1 VTDEWNPDAWGVA
14 QSPVVPS
21 VQPPPD
27 TTTSTAL
34 AQAAQA
40 APSAASQQPN
50 GISNLHEE
58 TTLSELSAPSA
69 PVTPG
74 FELRRVQTPS
84 GIQRASQFGEG
95 SRIGGYLLRQCIG
108 QGGMARVYR
117 AEHEGLQRQVAV
129 KVLLEAPGADGHE
142 RFLREARI
150 AAAIKHRNV
159 VNIFDVG
166 VDRGMPY
173 LVMELLEGADL
184 DTFMGGKNRLDEA
197 TTMDIIVPIT
207 SALSTVHDAGIVHR
221 DLKPGN
227 IFLARG
233 SNDELEPRLLD
244 FGISKSAAEQLRL
257 TTTHGP
263 VMGTPFY
270 MSPEAASGV
279 EMTPLSDQ
287 YALGVV
293 LYECVT
299 GTNPF
304 ASSNNFAEIVHRI
317 TNADYESALVKN
329 PQLSR
334 RMAAIIERAM
344 QLDPARRFPDLRAM
358 GRELLLLAGQRTRVT
373 WQLSFNDLG
382 RTSAIEPVR
391 AALPPPPPRK
401 RRRWL
406 TAAPALALLLFAGAW
421 VTGSLQRL
429 PVPGGARLGERASLA
444 DLLPHRSADA
454 AQRPPGS
461 PALTL
466 ALKPDPVSG
475 EAAAAHHGS
484 PAGAATPGMD
494 LPIAS
499 AQPVSDSTPSDAEAS
514 STAMT
519 STASSSARVTSGG
532 TANTPVSSASVSS
545 AATRAVSQALR
556 GAQSR
561 RGNNASTSRRTAK
574 PSKPAE
580 SASSVPASGY
590 ELGTNNAPILD

>member
-1 VTDEWNPDAWGVA
+1 MNDEWNPDAWGVA
-14 QSPVVPS
+14 PSPVVPS
-21 VQPPPD
+21 VQPSAAVAQ
-27 TTTSTAL
+27 STAS
-34 AQAAQA
+34 APDDEPNAPDAGAAA
-40 APSAASQQPN
+40 KAPDAPLAASAPPA
-50 GISNLHEE
+50 SN
-58 TTLSELSAPSA
+58 APGA
-69 PVTPG
+69 PITPG
-74 FELRRVQTPS
+74 FELRRVTTPS
-84 GIQRASQFGEG
+84 GIQRMSQFGEG
-95 SRIGGYLLRQCIG
+95 SRIGGYLLRECIG

-129 KVLLEAPGADGHE
+129 KVLLEAPSPDGHE

-244 FGISKSAAEQLRL
+244 FGISKSVADQLRL

-270 MSPEAASGV
+270 MSPEAASGT

-299 GTNPF
+299 GVNPF
-304 ASSNNFAEIVHRI
+304 ASSSNFAEIVHRI
-317 TNADYESALVKN
+317 TTADYEPASLKN
-329 PQLSR
+329 PQLSK

-344 QLDPARRFPDLRAM
+344 QLDPARRFPDLRAL

-373 WQLSFNDLG
+373 WQLSFNDVG
-382 RTSAIEPVR
+382 RAALVEVR
-391 AALPPPPPRK
+391 AAAALPAAPPRR

-406 TAAPALALLLFAGAW
+406 ALAPVLALLAIGVVSAS
-421 VTGSLQRL
+421 GSLQQLDTPSLRWL
-429 PVPGGARLGERASLA
+429 RERASLA

-454 AQRPPGS
+454 AQHSLDGPP
-461 PALTL
+461 LTL
-466 ALKPDPVSG
+466 ALKPEPSAED
-475 EAAAAHHGS
+475 AAGVNSAIAAS
-484 PAGAATPGMD
+484 RGMA
-494 LPIAS
+494 LPIAAAEPAPEGS
-499 AQPVSDSTPSDAEAS
+499 LSGLEAS
-514 STAMT
+514 A
-519 STASSSARVTSGG
+519 ASA
-532 TANTPVSSASVSS
+532 SSASTSAESAVSGRT
-545 AATRAVSQALR
+545 TRAVSQALR
-556 GAQSR
+556 GSPAR
-561 RGNNASTSRRTAK
+561 RVTPPRRAAK
-574 PSKPAE
+574 PTKPE
-580 SASSVPASGY
+580 RSAQAMEY
-590 ELGTNNAPILD
+590 GTNNAPILD

>member
-1 VTDEWNPDAWGVA
+1 VNEEWDPDAWGV
-14 QSPVVPS
+14 
-21 VQPPPD
+21 VQNPG
-27 TTTSTAL
+27 
-34 AQAAQA
+34 
-40 APSAASQQPN
+40 APSAPPAGASAPATSSAPAASAPDD
-50 GISNLHEE
+50 GVSN
-58 TTLSELSAPSA
+58 TQSAPSA
-69 PVTPG
+69 PITPG

-84 GIQRASQFGEG
+84 GIQRTGQLGEG
-95 SRIGGYLLRQCIG
+95 SRIGGYLLRECIG

-129 KVLLEAPGADGHE
+129 KVLLEAPNTDGHE

-166 VDRGMPY
+166 VDRGIPY

-233 SNDELEPRLLD
+233 TNDELEPRLLD
-244 FGISKSAAEQLRL
+244 FGISKSVADQMRL

-270 MSPEAASGV
+270 MSPEAASGT

-304 ASSNNFAEIVHRI
+304 ASSANFAEIVHRI
-317 TNADYESALVKN
+317 TSADYEPAMVKN

-344 QLDPARRFPDLRAM
+344 QLDPARRFPDLRAL

-373 WQLSFNDLG
+373 WQLSFNDVG
-382 RTSAIEPVR
+382 RPALVAGPP
-391 AALPPPPPRK
+391 AALPPPAPRR

-406 TAAPALALLLFAGAW
+406 AVAPALALVLVAGAW
-421 VTGSLQRL
+421 ATGSLERL
-429 PVPGGARLGERASLA
+429 HLPGLSPLSQRASLA

-454 AQRPPGS
+454 AQRPHDRPQVR
-461 PALTL
+461 L
-466 ALKPDPVSG
+466 ALEPAPS
-475 EAAAAHHGS
+475 EAEPSIASAIAS
-484 PAGAATPGMD
+484 SEPGMD

-499 AQPVSDSTPSDAEAS
+499 AQPSAEGALSGPATEPSAASGSEKPTAGMS
-514 STAMT
+514 STAT
-519 STASSSARVTSGG
+519 G
-532 TANTPVSSASVSS
+532 
-545 AATRAVSQALR
+545 AVSQALR
-556 GAQSR
+556 GPTAR
-561 RGNNASTSRRTAK
+561 RNGAARRAK
-574 PSKPAE
+574 PSKPVAE
-580 SASSVPASGY
+580 RSAPALEY
-590 ELGTNNAPILD
+590 GTNNAPILD

>member
-1 VTDEWNPDAWGVA
+1 VNEEWDPDAWGVA
-14 QSPVVPS
+14 PNPGAPS
-21 VQPPPD
+21 SPPPGASAPATATAPAVTAPAVAAAD
-27 TTTSTAL
+27 SASTT
-34 AQAAQA
+34 Q
-40 APSAASQQPN
+40 
-50 GISNLHEE
+50 
-58 TTLSELSAPSA
+58 SAPSA
-69 PVTPG
+69 PITPG

-84 GIQRASQFGEG
+84 GIQRTSQFGEG
-95 SRIGGYLLRQCIG
+95 SRIGGYLLRECIG

-129 KVLLEAPGADGHE
+129 KVLLEAPNTDGHE

-233 SNDELEPRLLD
+233 TNDELEPRLLD
-244 FGISKSAAEQLRL
+244 FGISKSVADQMRL

-270 MSPEAASGV
+270 MSPEAASGT

-299 GTNPF
+299 GSNPF

-317 TNADYESALVKN
+317 TSADYEPASVKN
-329 PQLSR
+329 PQLSK

-344 QLDPARRFPDLRAM
+344 QLDPARRFPDLRAL

-373 WQLSFNDLG
+373 WQLSFNDAG
-382 RTSAIEPVR
+382 RAPLVEAGPP
-391 AALPPPPPRK
+391 AALPAPPPR
-401 RRRWL
+401 RRRSWL
-406 TAAPALALLLFAGAW
+406 AVAPALALLLVGGAW
-421 VTGSLQRL
+421 ATGSLERLKLPGLSRL
-429 PVPGGARLGERASLA
+429 PQRASLA

-454 AQRPPGS
+454 AQRARERPQV
-461 PALTL
+461 TL
-466 ALKPDPVSG
+466 ALEPEPAPSDRASSIP
-475 EAAAAHHGS
+475 AAIAS
-484 PAGAATPGMD
+484 SEPAMG

-499 AQPVSDSTPSDAEAS
+499 AQPSPEGSLSGSGGSTPSA
-514 STAMT
+514 
-519 STASSSARVTSGG
+519 V
-532 TANTPVSSASVSS
+532 S
-545 AATRAVSQALR
+545 AADSPAKGLSSKASGAVSLAAR
-556 GAQSR
+556 GAPTR
-561 RGNNASTSRRTAK
+561 RNATPRRSTK

-580 SASSVPASGY
+580 RSAPALEY
-590 ELGTNNAPILD
+590 GTNNAPILD

>member
-1 VTDEWNPDAWGVA
+1 VNDEWDPDAWGVV

-21 VQPPPD
+21 SPP
-27 TTTSTAL
+27 AG
-34 AQAAQA
+34 A
-40 APSAASQQPN
+40 
-50 GISNLHEE
+50 
-58 TTLSELSAPSA
+58 SAPAVSNAPEPAADNAQSA
-69 PVTPG
+69 PGAPITPG

-84 GIQRASQFGEG
+84 GIQRSNHFGEG
-95 SRIGGYLLRQCIG
+95 SRIGGYLLRECIG

-117 AEHEGLQRQVAV
+117 AEHEGLKRQVAV
-129 KVLLEAPGADGHE
+129 KVLLEAPNTDGHE

-166 VDRGMPY
+166 VDGGMPY

-233 SNDELEPRLLD
+233 TNDELEPRLLD
-244 FGISKSAAEQLRL
+244 FGISKSTADQLRL
-257 TTTHGP
+257 TSTHGP

-270 MSPEAASGV
+270 MSPEAASGT

-299 GTNPF
+299 GVNPF
-304 ASSNNFAEIVHRI
+304 AASSNFAEIVRRI
-317 TNADYESALVKN
+317 TSADYDPPQVKN

-382 RTSAIEPVR
+382 RPSL
-391 AALPPPPPRK
+391 AAAGPPPVLPAPAPIRK
-401 RRRWL
+401 RRWL
-406 TAAPALALLLFAGAW
+406 AVAPALALLGLAGAW
-421 VTGSLQRL
+421 ATGSLHRFG
-429 PVPGGARLGERASLA
+429 VPGIAPVAARASLA
-444 DLLPHRSADA
+444 DVLSRGSVKA
-454 AQRPPGS
+454 AEQREERPQV
-461 PALTL
+461 TL
-466 ALKPDPVSG
+466 ALEPERAPG
-475 EAAAAHHGS
+475 EAAAS
-484 PAGAATPGMD
+484 IPAAIVASDPGVD
-494 LPIAS
+494 APIAS
-499 AQPVSDSTPSDAEAS
+499 ASPGEGAASEPAATEAPGVKKPASAAPRSTPA
-514 STAMT
+514 
-519 STASSSARVTSGG
+519 
-532 TANTPVSSASVSS
+532 
-545 AATRAVSQALR
+545 
-556 GAQSR
+556 
-561 RGNNASTSRRTAK
+561 RRTARRSTK
-574 PSKPAE
+574 PKPAE
-580 SASSVPASGY
+580 RAPAPVL